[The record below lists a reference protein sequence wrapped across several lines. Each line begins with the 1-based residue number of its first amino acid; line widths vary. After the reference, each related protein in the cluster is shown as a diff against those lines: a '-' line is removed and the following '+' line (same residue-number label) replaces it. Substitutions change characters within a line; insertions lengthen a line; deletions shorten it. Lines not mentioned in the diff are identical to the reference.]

1 MGNKKMENENHS
13 IKDPRVDAVLQGYAD
28 TMVYG
33 SKVAKKR
40 YKSRIKDLVKSGSVI
55 VLKNRR
61 KRGSNG
67 FVSYEK

>member
-1 MGNKKMENENHS
+1 MENENHR
-13 IKDPRVDAVLQGYAD
+13 IKDPLLDAVLQGYAD
-28 TMVYG
+28 TMFYG
-33 SKVAKKR
+33 PKVAKKR

-67 FVSYEK
+67 FGSSGK